1 MPSVQYNPR
10 KLWNS
15 VRKNTGKNYKTTK
28 KTFKLF
34 GLNLKLFSNPF
45 SSKKVTSKLNNQ
57 QSNNQKRS
65 LYPGQTSGNSI
76 KVFAP
81 KNIPEKIID
90 KVIPQKK
97 TKWQFGFKTPASLK
111 VSAITDYFQSWQ
123 KEFKLWLVKIQ
134 LIPRLNF
141 LVGIGSA
148 LVLMFFFLYLCFFD
162 TYFIVNEY
170 QITFTKGSYISSD
183 DTVKIIQNMKS
194 SKLLGIVPNNQYW
207 FLNSQNLTSA
217 MSKFEPEIVEVKVQ
231 DRIWPNKAILE
242 ITTQPILITL
252 GINNGEYWRISQTGK
267 VLSSDEAGLREKLVN
282 VERPISLNRSG
293 VTLQNY
299 SFQDDLPQLN
309 RFWFINWIW
318 KVLELQNYK
327 VLSTTLPSLF
337 DTDIII
343 TLDSGT
349 KLYFDSNALPQD
361 SQKKRIDTILD
372 SKYRTDIN
380 LGDIKYLDFRIPRKV
395 FICLQNR
402 ECSNI

>member
-15 VRKNTGKNYKTTK
+15 VRKNTGKNYKTEK
-28 KTFKLF
+28 SFKLF
-34 GLNLKLFSNPF
+34 GLNLHFFSNPF
-45 SSKKVTSKLNNQ
+45 SSKKAINKTNNNQ
-57 QSNNQKRS
+57 NNNQSRN
-65 LYPGQTSGNSI
+65 LYPGQKNLNSI

-81 KNIPEKIID
+81 KSIPEKIID

-97 TKWQFGFKTPASLK
+97 KKWQFGFKTPSSLK
-111 VSAITDYFQSWQ
+111 VSAIQDYFQSVQ
-123 KEFKLWLVKIQ
+123 KEFNLWLVKIQ

-141 LVGIGSA
+141 LVGVGSA
-148 LVLMFFFLYLCFFD
+148 IVLLFFFFYLCFFD

-170 QITFTKGSYISSD
+170 EIKFTEGSYISSN
-183 DTVKIIQNMKS
+183 DTVKIIQNIKD

-231 DRIWPNKAILE
+231 DRVWPNKAILE

-349 KLYFDSNALPQD
+349 KLYFDSNSLPQD

-380 LGDIKYLDFRIPRKV
+380 LGEIKYLDFRIPRKV